1 MKPLMAMA
9 LATGLLAASPAMA
22 ENALSK
28 ADPAKAQQI
37 VNTVCIAC
45 HGADGNSVSS
55 ANPKLAGQHS
65 EYLLKQLQNF
75 KSGERKN
82 PIMSGMVATLTPED
96 MQNLAAYFNSQK
108 TAPGQAKDPALL
120 AMGEKLYRGGNT
132 NSGVAA
138 CAGCHSPNGAG
149 IPALFPR
156 LAGQHADYVVAQL
169 KAFRT
174 SERAND
180 PGKMMQTIAVK
191 MTEKEMTAVAEYIT
205 ALH

>member
-22 ENALSK
+22 ENAQGK

-45 HGADGNSVSS
+45 HGADGNSVSP

-75 KSGERKN
+75 KSAERKN
-82 PIMSGMVATLTPED
+82 PIMMGMVAALTPED
-96 MQNLAAYFNSQK
+96 MQNLAAYFSSQK
-108 TAPGQAKDPALL
+108 PAPGQAKDPALL

-132 NSGVAA
+132 KSGVAA

-156 LAGQHADYVVAQL
+156 LAGQHAEYVVTQL

-174 SERAND
+174 GERAND
-180 PGKMMQTIAVK
+180 PSKMMQTIAVK
-191 MTEKEMTAVAEYIT
+191 MTEKEMLAVAEYIT

>member
-96 MQNLAAYFNSQK
+96 MQNLAAYFSSQK